1 MAGLA
6 CGEVSTLAWPILDFG
21 ADAFMT
27 VGDEAAAE
35 CMRLLAFDR
44 FGDGAV
50 CAGESAVAGLAGLL
64 LAATDADARRRLAL
78 RPDSTALVF
87 GTEGATDPELYR
99 TIVGRSAEEVG
110 ARAQAA
116 VPGP

>member
-6 CGEVSTLAWPILDFG
+6 CGEVSLLAWPILDRG

-27 VGDEAAAE
+27 IGDEAAAE

-64 LAATDADARRRLAL
+64 LAANDAPARSRLAL
-78 RPDSTALVF
+78 GRDSTALVF
-87 GTEGATDPELYR
+87 GTEGATDPELYHK
-99 TIVGRSAEEVG
+99 IVGRSAEAV
-110 ARAQAA
+110 AAQAS
-116 VPGP
+116 